1 MLYYQYKKERYKT
14 MKRMMYNTM
23 VTIMLIVTIFGGVR
37 IARLININN
46 NNYTREGVVVAIDT
60 SNEEVIIVDTTSNEW
75 RFYGVGY
82 EEGDTVT
89 MTMDNNNTVTMTMDN
104 IINDDII
111 KNVTINTY

>member
-1 MLYYQYKKERYKT
+1 

-23 VTIMLIVTIFGGVR
+23 VTVMLIVTIFGGAT

-46 NNYTREGVVVAIDT
+46 NNYTREGVVIAIDT
-60 SNEEVIIVDTTSNEW
+60 SNEEVIIVDTKGNEW
-75 RFYGVGY
+75 CFYGVGY

-89 MTMDNNNTVTMTMDN
+89 MTMNDNNTNN

-111 KNVTINTY
+111 KNVTVNTY

>member
-1 MLYYQYKKERYKT
+1 

-23 VTIMLIVTIFGGVR
+23 VTIMLIATIFGGVR

-46 NNYTREGVVVAIDT
+46 NNYIREGVVMAIHT
-60 SNEEVIIVDTTSNEW
+60 SNEEVIVVDTTGNEW
-75 RFYGVGY
+75 GFYGVGY

-89 MTMDNNNTVTMTMDN
+89 MTMDNNNTDN

-111 KNVTINTY
+111 KNVTVNTH